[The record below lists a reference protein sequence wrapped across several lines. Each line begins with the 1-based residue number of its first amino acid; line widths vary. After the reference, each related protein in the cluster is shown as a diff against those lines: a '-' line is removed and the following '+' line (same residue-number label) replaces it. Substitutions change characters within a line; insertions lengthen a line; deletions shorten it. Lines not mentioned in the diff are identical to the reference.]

1 MELANELLKEAN
13 KQLVEQNKQLKK
25 ELVVEKFF
33 AKCMAFLVIAI
44 TVVKI
49 INNI

>member
-1 MELANELLKEAN
+1 MELANEVLKETN
-13 KQLVEQNKQLKK
+13 KQLVEQNEQLKK

-33 AKCMAFLVIAI
+33 AKFMAFLVVAI

-49 INNI
+49 INSI